1 MIGYLQGTVLFSD
14 GNEIIV
20 GTNSGIGYQIFYKK
34 VLVEGSVASLFV
46 SHIIRENAQE
56 LYGFCSLREKK
67 LFEMMLTVKG
77 VGPKSAFVLISTLGV
92 LQTIDAV
99 NFENKK
105 VLSSVPG
112 IGQKTSAQIILD
124 LKDKI
129 NKIKMYSD
137 ARVVLDI
144 DTTNEA
150 VYKDLKV
157 DNLVEMIDTMD
168 LTDSKIMSDTIMACK
183 ELGFKE
189 DKIIPLAQK
198 ILETNNISRPEQL
211 IHLVLK
217 EI

>member
-1 MIGYLQGTVLFSD
+1 M
-14 GNEIIV
+14 
-20 GTNSGIGYQIFYKK
+20 
-34 VLVEGSVASLFV
+34 
-46 SHIIRENAQE
+46 
-56 LYGFCSLREKK
+56 
-67 LFEMMLTVKG
+67 
-77 VGPKSAFVLISTLGV
+77 GV

-112 IGQKTSAQIILD
+112 IGQKSSAQIILD

-144 DTTNEA
+144 DTTKEA

-168 LTDSKIMSDTIMACK
+168 LTDSKIMNDTIMACK

>member
-14 GNEIIV
+14 GNEIIL
-20 GTNSGIGYQIFYKK
+20 GTNSGMGYQIFYKK

-56 LYGFCSLREKK
+56 LFGFSSLREKK
-67 LFEMMLTVKG
+67 LFETMLSVKG

-129 NKIKMYSD
+129 NKVKMYSD
-137 ARVVLDI
+137 AKVVLEI
-144 DTTNEA
+144 DTTTEVA
-150 VYKDLKV
+150 YRELKV
-157 DNLVEMIDTMD
+157 DNLVEMVDG
-168 LTDSKIMSDTIMACK
+168 LHSTDSKIMTDTIMACK

-189 DKIIPLAQK
+189 DKIIQLAQK
-198 ILETNNISRPEQL
+198 ILENNNISKPEQL